1 MQTRIHSLQSLQRS
15 LKATLATSAT
25 LAGFLASSPCSA
37 SVIAYNFS
45 ETDTNSSQALDTT
58 TPKGPLGTT
67 VWNDSYVRTSGT
79 VAAGSETSLLDGDG
93 NVTSAAI
100 SWTSKETWFGDG
112 GNTTQDQRIVLGYL
126 DDGDSGSGNPGV
138 FITLSNIPYASYNIY
153 CIVGTDHGSSTT
165 FPVLDFLVN
174 GTTWA
179 FGGGSPVNATA
190 FANMEATSANG
201 TWTQIIPGVQT
212 GNYWM
217 MENLSGS
224 TLTIDGQ
231 LGINNVARGSI
242 SAIIIEQVPEPSSVL
257 LVGLSGAFLLRRRRG

>member
-112 GNTTQDQRIVLGYL
+112 GNTTQDQRIVLGQLLPEVVGDDLRPDPPQL
-126 DDGDSGSGNPGV
+126 DAKIGI
-138 FITLSNIPYASYNIY
+138 FRAE
-153 CIVGTDHGSSTT
+153 
-165 FPVLDFLVN
+165 LV
-174 GTTWA
+174 
-179 FGGGSPVNATA
+179 
-190 FANMEATSANG
+190 
-201 TWTQIIPGVQT
+201 
-212 GNYWM
+212 
-217 MENLSGS
+217 
-224 TLTIDGQ
+224 
-231 LGINNVARGSI
+231 
-242 SAIIIEQVPEPSSVL
+242 
-257 LVGLSGAFLLRRRRG
+257 